1 MAVLCPVP
9 ARASI
14 RDLLADLVGHDVTI
28 KASNPQMLAAE
39 RPAFAAVYRRD
50 DGTPAAVC
58 ICDADT
64 ALATGAAIGM
74 MPLEDAEEE
83 VGADGTLEGDL
94 LEFFREVVNV
104 LAKLL
109 NSPSTPHVVLAEILQ
124 VPGKVPQD
132 MAQLV
137 QSPLERVDL
146 RIDVDG
152 YRPGVATLVV
162 G

>member
-1 MAVLCPVP
+1 MAALCPVP

-14 RDLLADLVGHDVTI
+14 RDLLTDLVGHEVTV
-28 KASNPQMLAAE
+28 KASNPQALDAQ

-58 ICDADT
+58 ICDADV

-74 MPLEDAEEE
+74 MPLDDAEQE
-83 VGADGTLEGDL
+83 VADDGTLGGDL
-94 LEFFREVVNV
+94 EEFFREVVNV

-109 NSPSTPHVVLAEILQ
+109 NSPSTPHVVLAEILA
-124 VPGKVPQD
+124 VPGEVPRPVAD
-132 MAQLV
+132 LV
-137 QSPLERVDL
+137 RQPLERVDL
-146 RIDVDG
+146 RVAVEG
-152 YRPGVATLVV
+152 YPPGVATILI